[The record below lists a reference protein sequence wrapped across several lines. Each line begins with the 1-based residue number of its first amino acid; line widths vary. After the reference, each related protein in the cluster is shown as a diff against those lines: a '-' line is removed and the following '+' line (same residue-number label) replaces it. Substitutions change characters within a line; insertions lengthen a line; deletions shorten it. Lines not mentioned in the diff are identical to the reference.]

1 MTRDSFVR
9 STRTLIIMAFLCTGT
24 VARAE
29 LVSDTES
36 GKKTMSKFMVNLA
49 KFITWPAGSFP
60 DPAAPYKY
68 CIFGDAVMGDFLD
81 AAMDGKMARKRPFE
95 IARMDG
101 SNPEAL
107 KSCNVAFLS
116 LASTD
121 EIGSVIDTLGGLPIL
136 TVGEI
141 ENFAGYGGMIG
152 FYGKGRKIALAINK
166 KRLEGGGLKGSS
178 KLFRASTM

>member
-1 MTRDSFVR
+1 MDRYSLPR
-9 STRTLIIMAFLCTGT
+9 SATKLLIVALSLTSLT
-24 VARAE
+24 VRAE

-49 KFITWPAGSFP
+49 RFVTWPDGTFSG
-60 DPAAPYKY
+60 PATPYKY
-68 CIFGDAVMGDFLD
+68 CIYGNPVMGDFLD
-81 AAMDGKMARKRPFE
+81 TAMEGKVTRERTFE
-95 IARMDG
+95 IARIEP
-101 SNPEAL
+101 SNPDSL
-107 KSCNVAFLS
+107 KSCNVAFIS
-116 LASTD
+116 VTNID
-121 EIGSVIDTLGGLPIL
+121 EVDGVVEALTGLPIL

-166 KRLEGGGLKGSS
+166 NRLESGGLKGSS

>member
-1 MTRDSFVR
+1 MTRYSFRR
-9 STRTLIIMAFLCTGT
+9 SIRAWLILTLLSTGSI
-24 VARAE
+24 AKAD

-49 KFITWPAGSFP
+49 KFITWPDGAFV
-60 DPAAPYKY
+60 DATTPYKY
-68 CIFGDAVMGDFLD
+68 CIFGDAVMGEFLD
-81 AAMDGKMARKRPFE
+81 AAMNGKLARKRAFE
-95 IARMDG
+95 ISRIDAANLE
-101 SNPEAL
+101 SL
-107 KSCNVAFLS
+107 KTCNVAFLS
-116 LASTD
+116 LSSTE
-121 EIGSVIDTLGGLPIL
+121 EIGNVIDSLNGLPIL

>member
-1 MTRDSFVR
+1 MRRYSFVR
-9 STRTLIIMAFLCTGT
+9 SARMLIFLVFLSTGS

-29 LVSDTES
+29 LVSDTDA

-49 KFITWPAGSFP
+49 KFITWPDGTFS
-60 DPAAPYKY
+60 DPTAPYKY
-68 CIFGDAVMGDFLD
+68 CIFGDSVMGEYLD
-81 AAMDGKMARKRPFE
+81 AAMDGKISRKRAFE
-95 IARMDG
+95 VSRMDA
-101 SNPEAL
+101 SNPEGL

-116 LASTD
+116 LSSTD
-121 EIGSVIDTLGGLPIL
+121 EIGNVIDLLGGLPIL

-141 ENFAGYGGMIG
+141 KNFAGYGGMIG

-166 KRLEGGGLKGSS
+166 KRLEAGGLKGSS